1 MTYATLNTVFLG
13 LTLWFVVIAWI
24 VLGRRDGLRVRQV
37 WPQWAVTAGVLL
49 LGTAVFDNLIIAVHL
64 VAYNPSTLTGIY
76 LGLVP
81 IEDFAYTVAAVA
93 ALPTLW
99 LLLGGR
105 RENS

>member
-1 MTYATLNTVFLG
+1 MIYATLNTVFLG

-24 VLGRRDGLRVRQV
+24 VLGRRDGLSVRQV

-49 LGTAVFDNLIIAVHL
+49 LCTAVFDNLIIAVHL

-93 ALPTLW
+93 GLPTLW

-105 RENS
+105 REKS